1 MTAAQYELA
10 VLILKGL
17 FRAGEYLANAA
28 DRLNKVASMT
38 DEQCRAAIPGVQA
51 SIDANDQTIQGL

>member
-17 FRAGEYLANAA
+17 FKAGESLANAA
-28 DRLNKVASMT
+28 ERLNRVGDMT

-51 SIDANDQTIQGL
+51 AIDANDQTIQGL